1 MVSKPRLTEFEKGTI
16 MALFNEGRSQR
27 EIALSLNR
35 SRCAVQSFIKNRNRL
50 KQAEKRGT
58 ASKLSSTQRRALVRE
73 ACKGDMYASELKN
86 VLNLP
91 VTVRC
96 VQKLLKESLL
106 LAYKT
111 MITAPYLLERDRL
124 GRLEFSRDYVAWEPR
139 KWKRTI
145 FSDEKNLT

>member
-58 ASKLSSTQRRALVRE
+58 ASKLSSPQRQALVRE
-73 ACKGDMYASELKN
+73 ACKGDMHVSELK
-86 VLNLP
+86 
-91 VTVRC
+91 RSSIC
-96 VQKLLKESLL
+96 QLLSAASNK
-106 LAYKT
+106 
-111 MITAPYLLERDRL
+111 
-124 GRLEFSRDYVAWEPR
+124 FSRRAR
-139 KWKRTI
+139 CLRTKRWLRHRI
-145 FSDEKNLT
+145 F